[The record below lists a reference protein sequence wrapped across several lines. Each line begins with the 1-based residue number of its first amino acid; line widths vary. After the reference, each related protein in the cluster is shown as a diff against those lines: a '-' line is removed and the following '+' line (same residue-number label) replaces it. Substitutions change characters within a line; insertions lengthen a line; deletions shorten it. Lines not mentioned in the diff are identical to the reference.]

1 MTINRS
7 APDDEDYLSIGLEEA
22 YWQAILREGEF
33 SKSVGNQPDCEKEI
47 DVTTQLSN
55 TLTHPMTTHDGKQD
69 DWDAI
74 TKIQDNDETLQ
85 LEIVGFNRGGLLVEW
100 ESLRGFVPASQL
112 LPSDKSDN
120 HPKQEMSLESRI
132 GMTLNLRVIELN
144 VEKNRLIFSER
155 AAQVE
160 AGQRSQILHKLT
172 PDTIV
177 SGHVTNLCDFGAF
190 VDLGGVEGL
199 IHISELSWG
208 RVGHPADMLTAGEK
222 VKVYILDVNEAEE
235 RIALSI
241 KRLYDDPWETVVSRY
256 QVGEVIEGRITN
268 VVDFGAFACIE
279 EGLEG
284 LIHFSELAEGQFLHP
299 RNVVSENQI
308 VKARILSINSKA
320 RRLGLSLRNI

>member
-1 MTINRS
+1 
-7 APDDEDYLSIGLEEA
+7 
-22 YWQAILREGEF
+22 
-33 SKSVGNQPDCEKEI
+33 
-47 DVTTQLSN
+47 
-55 TLTHPMTTHDGKQD
+55 
-69 DWDAI
+69 
-74 TKIQDNDETLQ
+74 
-85 LEIVGFNRGGLLVEW
+85 LLVEW
-100 ESLRGFVPASQL
+100 ESLRGFIPASQL
-112 LPSDKSDN
+112 LPTSDSDN
-120 HPKQEMSLESRI
+120 HPNNKIPLESRI
-132 GMTLNLRVIELN
+132 GSTLDLRVIELN

-160 AGQRSQILHKLT
+160 SGQRSQVLHKLM
-172 PDTIV
+172 PDTV
-177 SGHVTNLCDFGAF
+177 VDGHITNLCDFGAF

-208 RVGHPADMLTAGEK
+208 RVRHPNDMLTTGEE

-241 KRLYDDPWETVVSRY
+241 KRLHDDPWATVVQRY
-256 QVGEVIEGRITN
+256 QVGEIIEGRITN

-308 VKARILSINSKA
+308 VKARILNINSKA